1 VIWPSPGQ
9 PAHPIVIPLP
19 PDIWPPD
26 GKPEHPIVL
35 PPPGAGVP
43 PSVWPSPGFPAHP
56 IVIPPQD
63 PDRARLVEWHT
74 AWAPATGWIVVGT
87 PVPPTPAPSK

>member
-1 VIWPSPGQ
+1 
-9 PAHPIVIPLP
+9 
-19 PDIWPPD
+19 
-26 GKPEHPIVL
+26 
-35 PPPGAGVP
+35 
-43 PSVWPSPGFPAHP
+43 
-56 IVIPPQD
+56 VIPPED